1 MLELVYSHLAKQPW
15 SPSEAN
21 PEIPQI
27 VSDIVM
33 KLMAKNAEERYQNA
47 FGIKVHLEECLNHRH
62 GSNNISVFS
71 LGFPDIYDRF

>member
-1 MLELVYSHLAKQPW
+1 
-15 SPSEAN
+15 
-21 PEIPQI
+21 
-27 VSDIVM
+27 M